1 MKETKFKQTLVQT
14 KEGSRHCEEHS
25 DVAIQSGFKMTEV
38 GMIPN
43 DWNLVEISELAKDM
57 ADGPFGSNLKK
68 EHYTSDPQ
76 VRIIQL
82 SNIGECGWENENT
95 KYTTFEHAKTIAR
108 CIVPK
113 EESILVAKMMPAG
126 RAIICPKT
134 EKQYILGS
142 DVIRITA
149 NEKLNSK
156 YFVYATKSQAYLK
169 QISDNTQGSTRQRTS
184 ISKLRKIAMPLP
196 IFKEQQRIANALS
209 DVDTLIANL
218 EKLIAKKKN
227 IKQGAM
233 QQLLTGKKRLPG
245 FAPDERTGSRPTDER
260 RKECHSER
268 SAKRE
273 VEESSGYKMTELGII
288 PNDWE
293 VKTVSDVADNFIGLT
308 YSPEN
313 VRDYGTLVLRSS
325 NIQNDKIVYE
335 DNVFVDMVI
344 PERALAHDGDIL
356 VCVRNGSKALIG
368 KSTIL
373 DIGNTRMAFGAF
385 MTVLRAKRGIDNR
398 YLLYAWQSNMI
409 QDQVQESLGA
419 TINQITNADFKRFYL
434 LTPSSIEEQTAIA
447 NVLSD
452 MDTEIATLETKLAKY
467 RTLKTGMMQQL
478 LTGKIRL
485 V

>member
-1 MKETKFKQTLVQT
+1 MKETKFKQT
-14 KEGSRHCEEHS
+14 
-25 DVAIQSGFKMTEV
+25 EV
-38 GMIPN
+38 GMIPSDWDVFELSQLYDITSSKRVFQKDWTSAGVPFYRAREIAVMSAGKTPEDDLFITREMFDAYTTQYGKIREN
-43 DWNLVEISELAKDM
+43 DVLITGVGTLGKVYVVKAKDEFYFK
-57 ADGPFGSNLKK
+57 DGNIIWLQWKRKNSSLLLKLFFETNIVIDQIFG
-68 EHYTSDPQ
+68 
-76 VRIIQL
+76 
-82 SNIGECGWENENT
+82 
-95 KYTTFEHAKTIAR
+95 
-108 CIVPK
+108 
-113 EESILVAKMMPAG
+113 
-126 RAIICPKT
+126 
-134 EKQYILGS
+134 
-142 DVIRITA
+142 
-149 NEKLNSK
+149 NSG
-156 YFVYATKSQAYLK
+156 
-169 QISDNTQGSTRQRTS
+169 GSTVATYT
-184 ISKLRKIAMPLP
+184 ISNAKKTKIPLP
-196 IFKEQQRIANALS
+196 PTIEEQQRIAKTLS

-245 FAPDERTGSRPTDER
+245 FGSDER

-273 VEESSGYKMTELGII
+273 ESSGYKMTELGMI
-288 PNDWE
+288 PSDWE

-368 KSTIL
+368 KSAIL

>member
-1 MKETKFKQTLVQT
+1 MKETKFKQT
-14 KEGSRHCEEHS
+14 
-25 DVAIQSGFKMTEV
+25 EV
-38 GMIPN
+38 GMIPSDWEVKPFKNVATLINGRAYSQNELLERGKYRVLRVGNFGTN
-43 DWNLVEISELAKDM
+43 DSWYY
-57 ADGPFGSNLKK
+57 SNLELPEKMYCNK
-68 EHYTSDPQ
+68 GDLLYCWSCTYGAYIWDE
-76 VRIIQL
+76 
-82 SNIGECGWENENT
+82 E
-95 KYTTFEHAKTIAR
+95 KTIYHYHIWKIADL
-108 CIVPK
+108 K
-113 EESILVAKMMPAG
+113 A
-126 RAIICPKT
+126 
-134 EKQYILGS
+134 EKRYLQYILNN
-142 DVIRITA
+142 DVVQQM
-149 NEKLNSK
+149 NS
-156 YFVYATKSQAYLK
+156 S
-169 QISDNTQGSTRQRTS
+169 NGSTMSHITKGFLENRLFAFPPT
-184 ISKLRKIAMPLP
+184 IE
-196 IFKEQQRIANALS
+196 EQQRIANALS

-245 FAPDERTGSRPTDER
+245 FGSDERTGSRPTDER

-273 VEESSGYKMTELGII
+273 VEESSGYKMTELGLI
-288 PNDWE
+288 PSDWE

-368 KSTIL
+368 KSAIL

-452 MDTEIATLETKLAKY
+452 MDAEISALETKLAKY

-485 V
+485 I

>member
-1 MKETKFKQTLVQT
+1 MKETEFKQ
-14 KEGSRHCEEHS
+14 
-25 DVAIQSGFKMTEV
+25 TEV
-38 GMIPN
+38 GMIPRDWEVKPFKNVATLINGRAYSQNELLERGKYRVLRVGNFGTN
-43 DWNLVEISELAKDM
+43 DSWYY
-57 ADGPFGSNLKK
+57 SNLELPEKMYCNK
-68 EHYTSDPQ
+68 GDLLYCWSCTYGAYIWDE
-76 VRIIQL
+76 
-82 SNIGECGWENENT
+82 E
-95 KYTTFEHAKTIAR
+95 KTIYHYHIWKIADL
-108 CIVPK
+108 K
-113 EESILVAKMMPAG
+113 A
-126 RAIICPKT
+126 
-134 EKQYILGS
+134 EKRYLQYILNN
-142 DVIRITA
+142 DVVQQM
-149 NEKLNSK
+149 NS
-156 YFVYATKSQAYLK
+156 S
-169 QISDNTQGSTRQRTS
+169 NGSTMSHITKGFLENRLFAFPPT
-184 ISKLRKIAMPLP
+184 I
-196 IFKEQQRIANALS
+196 KEQQRIANALS
-209 DVDTLIANL
+209 DIDTLIANL

-227 IKQGAM
+227 IKQGTM

-245 FAPDERTGSRPTDER
+245 FGSDERQ
-260 RKECHSER
+260 KECHSER

-273 VEESSGYKMTELGII
+273 VEESSGYKMTELGLI
-288 PNDWE
+288 PSDWE

-344 PERALAHDGDIL
+344 PERTLAHDGDIL

-368 KSTIL
+368 KSAIL

-452 MDTEIATLETKLAKY
+452 MDTEISALETKLAKY

>member
-1 MKETKFKQTLVQT
+1 MKETKYKQTEACQT
-14 KEGSRHCEEHS
+14 KDERRETKESTRHCEERS
-25 DVAIQSGFKMTEV
+25 DVAIQGGFKMTEV
-38 GMIPN
+38 GMIPSDWKVKPFKNVATLINGRAYSQNELLERGKYRVLRVGNFGTN
-43 DWNLVEISELAKDM
+43 DSWYY
-57 ADGPFGSNLKK
+57 SNLELPEKMYCNK
-68 EHYTSDPQ
+68 GDLLYCWSCTYGAYIWDE
-76 VRIIQL
+76 
-82 SNIGECGWENENT
+82 E
-95 KYTTFEHAKTIAR
+95 KTIYHYHIWKIADL
-108 CIVPK
+108 K
-113 EESILVAKMMPAG
+113 A
-126 RAIICPKT
+126 
-134 EKQYILGS
+134 EKRYLQYILNN
-142 DVIRITA
+142 DVVQQM
-149 NEKLNSK
+149 NS
-156 YFVYATKSQAYLK
+156 S
-169 QISDNTQGSTRQRTS
+169 NGSTMSHITKGFLDNRLFAFPPT
-184 ISKLRKIAMPLP
+184 IE
-196 IFKEQQRIANALS
+196 EQQRIANALS

-245 FAPDERTGSRPTDER
+245 FGSDERTGSRPTDER

-273 VEESSGYKMTELGII
+273 VEESSGYKMTELGLI
-288 PNDWE
+288 PSDWE

-368 KSTIL
+368 KSAIL

-452 MDTEIATLETKLAKY
+452 MDAEISALETKLAKY

-485 V
+485 I